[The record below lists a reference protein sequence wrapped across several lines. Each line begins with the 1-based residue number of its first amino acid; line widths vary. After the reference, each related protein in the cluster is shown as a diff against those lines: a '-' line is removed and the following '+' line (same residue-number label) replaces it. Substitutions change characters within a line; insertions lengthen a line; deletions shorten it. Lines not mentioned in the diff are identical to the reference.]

1 LIFVAVFIAVFL
13 ALWGVFL
20 VLHPLSHV
28 LLRRTAHWT
37 ASFRYG
43 DYLPVAIALAAG
55 MAITTIAA
63 EGFLDLAELLQAKNP
78 ELEEV
83 DSTMH
88 ARARTMRSP
97 GATSF
102 FTVVTQIG
110 SPVGLGCI
118 VLAVS
123 IALVMGR
130 RWRWLAY
137 LLVTA
142 FIGSLLNMGLKL
154 YYARARP
161 DLMEAVRHASGYSFP
176 SGHAMGAAIVFGALS
191 YLATRALPHRQAR
204 AAALAFFTAMI
215 LAVAASR
222 IYLGVHWISDV
233 AAGIGA
239 GLLWVTVTT
248 VAYETSRRV
257 RMVRALRRERK
268 SGPSS

>member
-1 LIFVAVFIAVFL
+1 MIFVAVFAAVFL
-13 ALWGVFL
+13 ALWGLFL

-28 LLRRTAHWT
+28 LLRRAAHWT

-43 DYLPVAIALAAG
+43 DYLPVGIALAAG
-55 MAITTIAA
+55 AA
-63 EGFLDLAELLQAKNP
+63 VTAFAADGFLDLAELLQEKNP
-78 ELEEV
+78 ELEQV

-88 ARARTMRSP
+88 TRARTMRSP
-97 GATSF
+97 GATLF
-102 FTVVTQIG
+102 FTAVTHIG
-110 SPVGLGCI
+110 SPVGLLII

-123 IALVMGR
+123 VVLVMR
-130 RWRWLAY
+130 KRWRWLAY
-137 LLVTA
+137 LLVTSLA
-142 FIGSLLNMGLKL
+142 GSLLNIGLKA

-176 SGHAMGAAIVFGALS
+176 SGHSMGTAIVFGALC
-191 YLATRALPHRQAR
+191 YLATRALPHRNAK
-204 AAALAFFTAMI
+204 AASVALATTMI

-222 IYLGVHWISDV
+222 VYLGVHWISDV

-257 RMVRALRRERK
+257 RMVRALRRER
-268 SGPSS
+268 SAGTSS